1 MNAPLTRAELNLMRA
16 GAFKDGF
23 VLDGYI
29 DHASCTLTYCA
40 FRWRR
45 GGDRPDVWEISTRL
59 PSFPGDD
66 YHIYHRDFAVTDDFG
81 NLVRVPS

>member
-16 GAFKDGF
+16 GAFKNGF

-29 DHASCTLTYCA
+29 DHASSTLTYCA
-40 FRWRR
+40 FRWRKGEHR
-45 GGDRPDVWEISTRL
+45 SDVWEISTRL
-59 PSFPGDD
+59 PNFQGDD
-66 YHIYHRDFAVTDDFG
+66 SHLYHTDFAVTDEFG